1 MLRIEFW
8 GLQDSARESD
18 YVARMATGLRERNR
32 LAAIAHARRTAFELM
47 AERGFD
53 SVTVEEIA
61 SATNVSPSTLYRY
74 FGTKEALVLS
84 SSRPAQLVE
93 ELDADTSDRTWV
105 EAFQR
110 SAVKV
115 WAGDESAR
123 VELSLFVAN
132 GALLRAWERQL
143 LDQRREIA
151 AAFARRRAKSGGLK
165 DDVRAAV
172 AVAVL
177 TTTLLRWNLD
187 DGGGEKRLD
196 RLLTKGFAGATT
208 L

>member
-1 MLRIEFW
+1 M
-8 GLQDSARESD
+8 
-18 YVARMATGLRERNR
+18 
-32 LAAIAHARRTAFELM
+32 M

-74 FGTKEALVLS
+74 FGTKESLVLS

-93 ELDADTSDRTWV
+93 RLGADTSEGSWAESFRR
-105 EAFQR
+105 A
-110 SAVKV
+110 ALKV

-132 GALLRAWERQL
+132 EALLRAWERQL
-143 LDQRREIA
+143 VEQRAEIA
-151 AAFARRRAKSGGLK
+151 SAFAVRRNKSGGMK

-172 AVAVL
+172 AVSVL

-187 DGGGEKRLD
+187 GGGEKRLD
-196 RLLTKGFAGATT
+196 RLLVKAFDAATSF
-208 L
+208 